1 LLRSAQLAKTVFENH
16 MVLTLRFT
24 LNYRSW
30 LFLHLS
36 EWRFRHAS
44 TNSNKYSRKLIS
56 IGSFLCIPA
65 NFYFVTGLTW
75 MVKVKNKHISVGLSN
90 CRTIELSDYRTD
102 GLSGCQTIELTYYRT
117 DGLSG
122 CRTVGLT
129 GCRIIANDSY
139 APEKASRQ
147 PR

>member
-1 LLRSAQLAKTVFENH
+1 MYYREFLLCCF
-16 MVLTLRFT
+16 FF
-24 LNYRSW
+24 LNGESEKQT
-30 LFLHLS
+30 HL
-36 EWRFRHAS
+36 
-44 TNSNKYSRKLIS
+44 
-56 IGSFLCIPA
+56 
-65 NFYFVTGLTW
+65 
-75 MVKVKNKHISVGLSN
+75 